1 MDDSNSTSTY
11 PSSAS
16 ALIPSAKKGLT
27 GPQLASVLQVKYDT
41 GGKRCADAQ
50 PRTQNVAP
58 SQPIPPVARR
68 SVMYPAQIVS
78 PPLAAPESSQEIGPS
93 HPALSESSKT
103 ARLPQS
109 LTERWVD
116 RSKGGVVAHASPC
129 WLLALGAVCSVERK
143 EDRFNTHS
151 ALHGFVAADCW
162 WGKV

>member
-1 MDDSNSTSTY
+1 M
-11 PSSAS
+11 
-16 ALIPSAKKGLT
+16 PSARKGLT
-27 GPQLASVLQVKYDT
+27 GPQLASVLQSQFDKD
-41 GGKRCADAQ
+41 GKFDKEGRRCAAAQ
-50 PRTQNVAP
+50 SHTLRVAP
-58 SQPIPPVARR
+58 SPTILTSRPLRHPVSLSRCI
-68 SVMYPAQIVS
+68 STHVS

-143 EDRFNTHS
+143 EDRFNT
-151 ALHGFVAADCW
+151 
-162 WGKV
+162 